1 MRGKAKRKVVTSG
14 RLTGAVAVSRTP
26 EPAYSLYSTDSEDQ
40 VTTLHRGLDRCA
52 ALLSDILEADQ
63 PVSPR
68 TVKAAAGKS
77 RLSTSRGKKTIRKLP
92 AKTAPGPQRSTAAA
106 AHSGVK
112 LHPPQ
117 RRPHTKPPPQTFVPP
132 PKTTPPPPQTSVL
145 LSVRR
150 SSSPHTL
157 CDGQEECVPVRDTH
171 SQINTC
177 SRKTSGVQLE
187 AGRHEDVP
195 EDARSWRGDGGK
207 TVRGRITG
215 DDSAAE
221 RLQTVSSAHMNVGRL
236 NIQTESEPDLSSLQS
251 QNAQLRRR
259 VRTLNQQLKEREK
272 VEQHHNLEMLCNT
285 QVVILQEELLTSRS
299 RLQDVQQNLTE
310 LQEVL
315 QDTRRRLR
323 DTEEENTLMKTDLED
338 TRRRLVNVKR
348 EKNEMTSLA
357 QQRLE
362 EMENLHRL
370 LQSRRR
376 PDSPPVVVDIKQH
389 VSQDAAAP
397 PTDLITR
404 YLMSLGPPEEA
415 CDAEETAGRPGQRER
430 RQLFERSPTDA
441 VSAWSEC
448 SLRSGTTFDTRD
460 EAAFRDGLAALD
472 ARIESLQRNIQLDLR
487 R

>member
-1 MRGKAKRKVVTSG
+1 MRGKAKRK
-14 RLTGAVAVSRTP
+14 
-26 EPAYSLYSTDSEDQ
+26 

-112 LHPPQ
+112 LHPPK
-117 RRPHTKPPPQTFVPP
+117 RRPHTKPPPQTS
-132 PKTTPPPPQTSVL
+132 PPPPQTSVL
-145 LSVRR
+145 LSVRH

-177 SRKTSGVQLE
+177 SRKTSGVKLE

-195 EDARSWRGDGGK
+195 EDAHSWRGDGGK

-215 DDSAAE
+215 D
-221 RLQTVSSAHMNVGRL
+221 
-236 NIQTESEPDLSSLQS
+236 
-251 QNAQLRRR
+251 
-259 VRTLNQQLKEREK
+259 
-272 VEQHHNLEMLCNT
+272 
-285 QVVILQEELLTSRS
+285 VVILQEELLTSRS

-370 LQSRRR
+370 LQSRRL